1 MPTFDY
7 QFTVNAPQADVSAF
21 HFNASVK
28 TLTPFP
34 IIAQLHDVEPL
45 AEGSVADFT
54 LWFGPFPVHWRAVHS
69 AVDQGGFTDTQVA
82 GPLQRWQ
89 HRHRFTAVDSAT
101 TLVSEHITYEY
112 KTGLAGLVSRLMYS
126 RPALTMLF
134 TARKLITRRQVAKL
148 RAASSA
154 SSKQ

>member
-7 QFTVNAPQADVSAF
+7 QFTVNAPQTAVADF
-21 HFNASVK
+21 HFKASVK

-34 IIAQLHDVEPL
+34 IIVQLHEVEPL

-89 HRHRFTAVDSAT
+89 HSHRFTAVDSAT
-101 TLVSEHITYEY
+101 TLVSEHIDYDY
-112 KTGLAGLVSRLMYS
+112 KPGLPGLISRLMYS

-134 TARKLITRRQVAKL
+134 TARKIITRRQVAKSL
-148 RAASSA
+148 SA
-154 SSKQ
+154 SSSPFHK